1 MRMLSLICAT
11 LLLVGLV
18 GCSKKD
24 GPVVVTPEMEA
35 QQKQAER
42 EVHEAESAMQKRQKP
57 SRAATVDEEESAMQ
71 RRQAG
76 R

>member
-1 MRMLSLICAT
+1 MRMLSLICAA
-11 LLLVGLV
+11 LFAVGLV
-18 GCSKKD
+18 GCSKKE
-24 GPVVVTPEMEA
+24 GPVVVTAEMEA
-35 QQKQAER
+35 QQKQAEK

-57 SRAATVDEEESAMQ
+57 GRTLSVDEEESAMQ

>member
-1 MRMLSLICAT
+1 MRILSLICTA
-11 LLLVGLV
+11 LFAAGVV
-18 GCSKKD
+18 GCSKKE

-42 EVHEAESAMQKRQKP
+42 EVRDAESAMQKRQQP
-57 SRAATVDEEESAMQ
+57 ASRPTVDEEESAMH

>member
-1 MRMLSLICAT
+1 MRILCLICAT
-11 LLLVGLV
+11 LLVVGLV

-35 QQKQAER
+35 QQKQAEK
-42 EVHEAESAMQKRQKP
+42 EVHDAESAMQKRQKP
-57 SRAATVDEEESAMQ
+57 TGKPTVDEEEAAMQ